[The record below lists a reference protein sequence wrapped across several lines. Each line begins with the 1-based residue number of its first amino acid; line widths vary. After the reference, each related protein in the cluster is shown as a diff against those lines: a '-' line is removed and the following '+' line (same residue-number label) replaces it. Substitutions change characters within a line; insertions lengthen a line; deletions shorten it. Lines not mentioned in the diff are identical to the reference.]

1 MVNTKYL
8 MVGNWVKVFDPEYK
22 DDTLDYWDIYEIR
35 EEGVRLGLFSDIFES
50 EWLEGIEVTKELLKK
65 IGFEEYKDNVLKEFS
80 YYRYWDKEHKYKLDV
95 CDIYTNSDRRW
106 HVHID
111 NEDCCS
117 LGSGEFDYVHEL
129 QNLVRINCKADLPI
143 TKEVFYGLGNES

>member
-1 MVNTKYL
+1 MVNVKDL

-65 IGFEEYKDNVLKEFS
+65 IGFEKDTTTGEPWEFW
-80 YYRYWDKEHKYKLDV
+80 RYWDKDGKYKLYIDEY
-95 CDIYTNSDRRW
+95 YTNGDRRW
-106 HVHID
+106 YVQID
-111 NEDCCS
+111 NNMCRSIGC
-117 LGSGEFDYVHEL
+117 GEFDYVHEL
-129 QNLVRINCKADLPI
+129 QNLVRVITKHDLPI
-143 TKEVFYGLGNES
+143 TKEMLEYV

>member
-1 MVNTKYL
+1 MIDVNDL

-65 IGFEEYKDNVLKEFS
+65 IGFEEHKGICPQTF
-80 YYRYWDKEHKYKLDV
+80 YRYWDKEYRYKLEVYSDF
-95 CDIYTNSDRRW
+95 CNSDRKW
-106 HVHID
+106 NLHVD
-111 NEDCCS
+111 NGDCCTIGCGDFTY
-117 LGSGEFDYVHEL
+117 LHEL
-129 QNLVRINCKADLPI
+129 MNLVRVISGHSLPI
-143 TKEVFYGLGNES
+143 TKEVFDGMESR